1 MEERISG
8 GAPAPDDCSDYEEGE
23 SAMTLRKYG
32 CLGAI
37 AMLGFGFA
45 GAARAATADFSI
57 IGDGITTQFTITYS
71 GSPDANGGYA
81 ITGITGTFSDT
92 NNSLQGGGPLNI
104 INATITGLQAI
115 NPISPLPVNVIA
127 PDFSVFPIV
136 NGVPSPPAA
145 VPSPGLSYD
154 NTYYPGGSPI
164 VCLDYPA
171 SGGPL
176 DVYGVM
182 FTLSNGDVVDVWS
195 NGVFPGSPPGTSF
208 TYGVA
213 VANGTYTYDY
223 VSSVP
228 EASTWAMM
236 ALGFAGLGLA
246 GRRAAVRAS
255 AAA

>member
-1 MEERISG
+1 MSF
-8 GAPAPDDCSDYEEGE
+8 
-23 SAMTLRKYG
+23 RKFG
-32 CLGAI
+32 CLSAI
-37 AMLGFGFA
+37 AMLELGFL
-45 GAARAATADFSI
+45 GAAQAATANFSI
-57 IGDGITTQFTITYS
+57 IGDGINTQFTITYS
-71 GSPDANGGYA
+71 GSPDVNGGYA
-81 ITGITGTFSDT
+81 ITGITGTFADT

-104 INATITGLQAI
+104 NATITGLYAVS
-115 NPISPLPVNVIA
+115 PVSPLPANVIA

-154 NTYYPGGSPI
+154 NSYYPSGSPV

-182 FTLSNGDVVDVWS
+182 FTLNNGDVVDVWS
-195 NGVFPGSPPGTSF
+195 NGVFPGSPPGTRF

-213 VANGTYTYDY
+213 VADGTNTYDY

-228 EASTWAMM
+228 EAATWAMM

-246 GRRAAVRAS
+246 GRRAMPKASSS
-255 AAA
+255 AA